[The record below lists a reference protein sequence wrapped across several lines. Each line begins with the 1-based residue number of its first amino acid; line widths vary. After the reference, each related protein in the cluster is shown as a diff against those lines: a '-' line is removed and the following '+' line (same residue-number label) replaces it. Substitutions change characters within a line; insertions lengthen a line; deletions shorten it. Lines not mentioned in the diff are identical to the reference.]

1 MLRNTSRLSGGW
13 RSAFTRIE
21 LLVVIA
27 IVAVL
32 IGLLLPAVQKVREA
46 ANRLKCANNLA
57 QIGLALHNF
66 MDTYGR
72 FPANRMEGPFP
83 DMSVPA
89 NVEHGAWA
97 FLLPYLEQDGVAR
110 MYRRDLSYSHV
121 GNQPAVV
128 QGVKSFQC
136 PSAEAERVDAGPP
149 WSAYGGKAACMDYG
163 ATGVNDDELRNS
175 TLVDRYENF
184 RGALCFNYMT
194 RYSDMADGASNT
206 AMVAEDSSRPKYY

>member
-1 MLRNTSRLSGGW
+1 MLRKSRLCGGR
-13 RSAFTRIE
+13 RSAFTLIE

-27 IVAVL
+27 IIAVL

-46 ANRLKCANNLA
+46 ANRMKCGSNLK

-72 FPANRMEGPFP
+72 FPAMRMEGPFP
-83 DMSVPA
+83 DLSVPA
-89 NVEHGAWA
+89 NVEHAGWA

-110 MYRRDLSYSHV
+110 MYRRDLSYFHV

-128 QGVKSFQC
+128 QHVKVLQC
-136 PSAEAERVDAGPP
+136 PSAEAARVDAGPP

-163 ATGVNDDELRNS
+163 A
-175 TLVDRYENF
+175 
-184 RGALCFNYMT
+184 
-194 RYSDMADGASNT
+194 
-206 AMVAEDSSRPKYY
+206 